1 CFSALA
7 TTGVEPDEVTG
18 RRSATFTAPVEP
30 VTPGPPGPP
39 PLPPGAPHEATS
51 IAKPI
56 AVSVSFTTAKWRPM
70 QNGSRIVFLLV
81 GDCSKCQLLRLGPGT
96 PSRVTIGR
104 KLVRNDGPI
113 VMDEAQLYH
122 VTFERLGRPVIAQ
135 A

>member
-1 CFSALA
+1 
-7 TTGVEPDEVTG
+7 
-18 RRSATFTAPVEP
+18 
-30 VTPGPPGPP
+30 
-39 PLPPGAPHEATS
+39 
-51 IAKPI
+51 PI

-81 GDCSKCQLLRLGPGT
+81 GDCQNDQLLRLGPGT

-135 A
+135 ALGRWSWPQNAGAARARLSRQGSG